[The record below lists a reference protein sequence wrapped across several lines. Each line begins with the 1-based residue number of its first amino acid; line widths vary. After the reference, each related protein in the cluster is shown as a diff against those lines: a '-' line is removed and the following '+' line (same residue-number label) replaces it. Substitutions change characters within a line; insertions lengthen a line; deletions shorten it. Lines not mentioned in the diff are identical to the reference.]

1 MMNLVFD
8 YTVENGVKTVNSY
21 ACIYT
26 LIIIERDSTFLF
38 ILKLKKGFYEE
49 QF

>member
-1 MMNLVFD
+1 MEAKEL
-8 YTVENGVKTVNSY
+8 TEIIY

-26 LIIIERDSTFLF
+26 LIIIRIERDSSFLF
-38 ILKLKKGFYEE
+38 ILELKNGFYAE